1 MPKIWNIRA
10 TKCLVSLAIKTCW
23 ESATIRQW
31 EKFYHWIVFECQ
43 TEIWKNNVLY
53 RDFKFRKI
61 NCQFFFTWFTDEKS
75 PQNNILINI
84 LPIIEPNDCSYC
96 TFLRWTR
103 TWFLSQLLL
112 FMSWEHID
120 NFVSIFSFPI
130 CSRCRCTFH
139 TWPLFYKPS
148 NIGGA
153 QYIS

>member
-10 TKCLVSLAIKTCW
+10 TKCLVSPAIKTCW

-31 EKFYHWIVFECQ
+31 EKFYHWILFECQ
-43 TEIWKNNVLY
+43 TEIWKNNVLLY

-61 NCQFFFTWFTDEKS
+61 NCQFFFH
-75 PQNNILINI
+75 LIHSWKI
-84 LPIIEPNDCSYC
+84 TTKQYSYQYFAYLLSNQMIAV
-96 TFLRWTR
+96 TVLFLRWTR

-139 TWPLFYKPS
+139 TWPLFY
-148 NIGGA
+148 
-153 QYIS
+153 Y